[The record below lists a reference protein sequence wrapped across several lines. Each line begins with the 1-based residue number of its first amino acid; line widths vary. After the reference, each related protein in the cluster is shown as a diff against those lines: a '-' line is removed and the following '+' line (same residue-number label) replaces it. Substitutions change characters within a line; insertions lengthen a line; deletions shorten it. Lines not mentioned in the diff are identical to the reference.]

1 VRKSYGIRLA
11 GGQGKFTGKIVR
23 IGHMGF
29 VDPFDVVAGITAIGL
44 AIQKLGGNADTAA
57 ALSSIISEI

>member
-1 VRKSYGIRLA
+1 
-11 GGQGKFTGKIVR
+11 
-23 IGHMGF
+23 MGF

-44 AIQKLGGNADTAA
+44 VIQKLGGGGDIAA